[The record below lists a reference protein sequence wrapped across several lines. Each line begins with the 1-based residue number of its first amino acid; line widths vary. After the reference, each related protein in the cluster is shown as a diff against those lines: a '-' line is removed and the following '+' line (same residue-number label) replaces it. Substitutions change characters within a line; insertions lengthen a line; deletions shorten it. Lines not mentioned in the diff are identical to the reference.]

1 MSGGPV
7 DPADVPVFTGDLDVL
22 EAKTKALSRGG
33 SKIQTA
39 GSDVHKSFGGLAAF
53 YKAPEAEQ
61 LFGVT
66 KPVADTAHDLSD
78 DMHVIAGALN
88 TYAREIRPLIHR
100 LKQLKQEAADF
111 RDNEAAEDDWSEDG
125 DLTDEN
131 LNRRNKIAEVWAAF
145 QEAERD
151 CHAKIV
157 ALVGGKALHT
167 IDASHK
173 KGYGYDAE
181 ALKAS
186 KSLPWGDAVEES
198 VPWWQVWEHAYDFG
212 KGFIVDGVGGTID
225 GIYTLFGGHGGDAAG
240 EAWAGLAKLS
250 TAVAI
255 TTTPGLNVAY
265 WMAPGKMLPSWLRD
279 SRTAVLD
286 TGKALVAWDQWETN
300 GSRAAGAVTF
310 NIVTAVFTRGG
321 GAAVQ
326 GAGKAGALAKGLSV
340 VSKVGSA
347 VDPMTYVIKGAGAGL
362 SKVGDVLAHLKD
374 LGHVQTPKISDGAY
388 SLPEGAVE
396 MPDGTIQLP
405 KGAAI
410 PEGATKL
417 PGDRIELPKDTVTF
431 PPGTVKNPF
440 NGKYMVPRGDLYNSD
455 GSLFQ
460 GVEDAPAGTPAPH
473 ATGAGNPRIDI
484 PAHQEQRVPASVGG
498 RGDDF
503 TRVGSDIPAPG
514 RAGDSAGHGD
524 TGTGDHSP
532 MGRAS
537 DHGTPGGH
545 APDNMPRSDLNQPPR
560 GGPANS
566 PTTHGTDAPSGG
578 GTHPDTPSTGGT
590 HNPLGGH
597 GPGGFDDISSSGHP
611 ESSALDALDNAAHAR
626 GSIGDN
632 AGADAARAGDNA
644 ATPAGENQVGGNPAP
659 HQPVPRPE
667 FMLEGPNPYG
677 PRGRLTLEQ
686 IEEIQVYRANH
697 EPGYFKDYY
706 KGGEHLG
713 DRKSLEL
720 TDESGLTP
728 PQLTRLSDD
737 SPFILAKDTP
747 EPPKPHFLDADY
759 IPVGA
764 DTVTGASRLKIL
776 HEAAQ
781 ERHFAI
787 QWDKLVESWK
797 AETGKTHEA
806 HGTLETGGLWGEA
819 KGTYKESHTQMGDL
833 AEKFGETAAEHH
845 FIAERYPDF
854 DKQTLLGPKNGNDQF
869 DQVWKHEDG
878 RVVVIEAKSNT
889 RTDIGSRTLPD
900 GRKASQGSREYFFD
914 IIRMMKKR
922 GEFEVVRDLERA
934 LADGKL
940 EYVVVKGER
949 NAGTYTG
956 LQFRR
961 FDISK
966 GTLP

>member
-22 EAKTKALSRGG
+22 EAKTKALSNGG
-33 SKIQTA
+33 SKVQTA

-66 KPVADTAHDLSD
+66 KPVERTAHDLGHD
-78 DMHVIAGALN
+78 IHVIAGALG

-100 LKQLKQEAADF
+100 LEQLKQEAADF

-240 EAWAGLAKLS
+240 EAWKGLAKLS

-362 SKVGDVLAHLKD
+362 SKVGDLMTHLKG
-374 LGHVQTPKISDGAY
+374 LGHVQTPKISEGAY
-388 SLPEGAVE
+388 SLPEDAIKTS
-396 MPDGTIQLP
+396 DGTIQLP
-405 KGAAI
+405 KDAAV
-410 PEGATKL
+410 PEGATRLPGGRIKL
-417 PGDRIELPKDTVTF
+417 PEGTATL
-431 PPGTVKNPF
+431 PPGTVKNPLDGP
-440 NGKYMVPRGDLYNSD
+440 GKYMGSD
-455 GSLFQ
+455 GSLYR
-460 GVEDAPAGTPAPH
+460 EDGSLLQKGDAARKENVPNPK
-473 ATGAGNPRIDI
+473 TGADSPRIET
-484 PAHQEQRVPASVGG
+484 PAHQEQRVPAGVGG
-498 RGDDF
+498 RSDDI
-503 TRVGSDIPAPG
+503 TRVGSDISDPARASDNAGHSATGPRDNTPMG
-514 RAGDSAGHGD
+514 RAGDGN
-524 TGTGDHSP
+524 
-532 MGRAS
+532 
-537 DHGTPGGH
+537 TPGGRADSMPTNSH
-545 APDNMPRSDLNQPPR
+545 SLGGDGTSHTPVTGGLDNSTSGARHTNETSSTGNGGHDVSDGPSIPHQGDGPVSGRSGHDLPGTGGVDGLGHTGGDGPFPHEPESPLLPGGSEPRPDGARYVEEPAPEDAAAARFYDEIRANPDSLDTRSISENTGVSTQVLDRVRTHFFLTQHVVAQAPGDVRLAHFTPRSDLAEIWQASAQRSLNPEETMKFERYIAHEYVESHLIEAGIPYLRDEPHLWQHFRNEGESGYYRDWPQRSTEAGAHELAANENR
-560 GGPANS
+560 GGFN
-566 PTTHGTDAPSGG
+566 HWRG
-578 GTHPDTPSTGGT
+578 
-590 HNPLGGH
+590 LGLDV
-597 GPGGFDDISSSGHP
+597 PKVELEPNLSNID
-611 ESSALDALDNAAHAR
+611 EVMAALF
-626 GSIGDN
+626 
-632 AGADAARAGDNA
+632 
-644 ATPAGENQVGGNPAP
+644 Q
-659 HQPVPRPE
+659 
-667 FMLEGPNPYG
+667 
-677 PRGRLTLEQ
+677 
-686 IEEIQVYRANH
+686 
-697 EPGYFKDYY
+697 
-706 KGGEHLG
+706 
-713 DRKSLEL
+713 EL
-720 TDESGLTP
+720 
-728 PQLTRLSDD
+728 R
-737 SPFILAKDTP
+737 
-747 EPPKPHFLDADY
+747 
-759 IPVGA
+759 
-764 DTVTGASRLKIL
+764 
-776 HEAAQ
+776 
-781 ERHFAI
+781 
-787 QWDKLVESWK
+787 
-797 AETGKTHEA
+797 
-806 HGTLETGGLWGEA
+806 
-819 KGTYKESHTQMGDL
+819 
-833 AEKFGETAAEHH
+833 
-845 FIAERYPDF
+845 
-854 DKQTLLGPKNGNDQF
+854 
-869 DQVWKHEDG
+869 
-878 RVVVIEAKSNT
+878 
-889 RTDIGSRTLPD
+889 
-900 GRKASQGSREYFFD
+900 
-914 IIRMMKKR
+914 
-922 GEFEVVRDLERA
+922 
-934 LADGKL
+934 
-940 EYVVVKGER
+940 
-949 NAGTYTG
+949 
-956 LQFRR
+956 
-961 FDISK
+961 SK
-966 GTLP
+966 GIELK

>member
-1 MSGGPV
+1 VSGGPV

-22 EAKTKALSRGG
+22 EAKTKALSHGG
-33 SKIQTA
+33 SKVRTA

-66 KPVADTAHDLSD
+66 KPVERTAHDLSD
-78 DMHVIAGALN
+78 DMHVIAGALG

-100 LKQLKQEAADF
+100 LEQLKREAADF

-225 GIYTLFGGHGGDAAG
+225 GIYTLFGGHGGEAAG

-265 WMAPGKMLPSWLRD
+265 WMTPGKMLPSWLRD

-286 TGKALVAWDQWETN
+286 TGKALVAWDQWESN

-310 NIVTAVFTRGG
+310 NIVTAIFTRGG

-362 SKVGDVLAHLKD
+362 SKVGDMVAHLKG
-374 LGHVQTPKISDGAY
+374 LGHVETPKISEGAY

-405 KGAAI
+405 KDAAI

-417 PGDRIELPKDTVTF
+417 PDGRIELPKGTVTF
-431 PPGTVKNPF
+431 PPGTVKDPF
-440 NGKYMVPRGDLYNSD
+440 TGKYMDPKTDLYNED

-460 GVEDAPAGTPAPH
+460 RAEDAHQEKPATPTA
-473 ATGAGNPRIDI
+473 GADNPRIET
-484 PAHQEQRVPASVGG
+484 PAHQEQRVPAGVGG

-503 TRVGSDIPAPG
+503 TRAGSEV
-514 RAGDSAGHGD
+514 
-524 TGTGDHSP
+524 
-532 MGRAS
+532 S
-537 DHGTPGGH
+537 DP
-545 APDNMPRSDLNQPPR
+545 
-560 GGPANS
+560 
-566 PTTHGTDAPSGG
+566 
-578 GTHPDTPSTGGT
+578 
-590 HNPLGGH
+590 
-597 GPGGFDDISSSGHP
+597 
-611 ESSALDALDNAAHAR
+611 
-626 GSIGDN
+626 
-632 AGADAARAGDNA
+632 ARAGDNA
-644 ATPAGENQVGGNPAP
+644 GHGSAKPDDNGRVGDHSALGGNAGNHTPTNSHTEPSPSGGAHASDTTPTGPEHSSGDRQGVP
-659 HQPVPRPE
+659 HQSDHDGQSGGHDRPSSSDASFGNGGGSDSGGAGQIGLRDEGLQVPAEHVPGE
-667 FMLEGPNPYG
+667 ASESMMPMQ
-677 PRGRLTLEQ
+677 RGGELEQ
-686 IEEIQVYRANH
+686 RLREAIKGL
-697 EPGYFKDYY
+697 PGATRPKPNV
-706 KGGEHLG
+706 
-713 DRKSLEL
+713 LEL
-720 TDESGLTP
+720 A
-728 PQLTRLSDD
+728 LTRLAENPRGHAVADVIASGRFNRSENFSQVVSSLGAKKIGMVEPGVDQIIFADD
-737 SPFILAKDTP
+737 LCKSGVPAESINFEVKNAAGGDIDVHVRAENGEVYGYQMKRLNEPLDPVGEIMRGKYLGQLAKSDVDHRIMFVDGQGSVAQWM
-747 EPPKPHFLDADY
+747 ENGSFQALMDVHR
-759 IPVGA
+759 VG
-764 DTVTGASRLKIL
+764 R
-776 HEAAQ
+776 
-781 ERHFAI
+781 
-787 QWDKLVESWK
+787 
-797 AETGKTHEA
+797 
-806 HGTLETGGLWGEA
+806 
-819 KGTYKESHTQMGDL
+819 
-833 AEKFGETAAEHH
+833 
-845 FIAERYPDF
+845 
-854 DKQTLLGPKNGNDQF
+854 NGN
-869 DQVWKHEDG
+869 G
-878 RVVVIEAKSNT
+878 L
-889 RTDIGSRTLPD
+889 G
-900 GRKASQGSREYFFD
+900 
-914 IIRMMKKR
+914 
-922 GEFEVVRDLERA
+922 
-934 LADGKL
+934 
-940 EYVVVKGER
+940 
-949 NAGTYTG
+949 AGTTFVIRLDDG
-956 LQFRR
+956 SLVIPPGAKTDPK
-961 FDISK
+961 DI
-966 GTLP
+966 L

>member
-22 EAKTKALSRGG
+22 EAKTKALSHGG
-33 SKIQTA
+33 SKVQTA

-66 KPVADTAHDLSD
+66 KPVERTAHDLSD
-78 DMHVIAGALN
+78 DMHVIAGALS
-88 TYAREIRPLIHR
+88 TYAREIRPLINR

-151 CHAKIV
+151 CHAKII
-157 ALVGGKALHT
+157 ALVPGGKALHT

-173 KGYGYDAE
+173 NGYGYDAE

-240 EAWAGLAKLS
+240 QAWLGLAKLS

-321 GAAVQ
+321 GAAVS
-326 GAGKAGALAKGLSV
+326 GAGKAGVMAKGLSV

-362 SKVGDVLAHLKD
+362 SKVGDLMAHLKG
-374 LGHVQTPKISDGAY
+374 LGHVETPKISEGAY

-417 PGDRIELPKDTVTF
+417 PGGRIELPKGTVTF
-431 PPGTVKNPF
+431 PPGTVKDPF
-440 NGKYMVPRGDLYNSD
+440 NGKYMARGDLYNED

-460 GVEDAPAGTPAPH
+460 RAEDAHKEKTAPPPTD
-473 ATGAGNPRIDI
+473 ADNPRVEA
-484 PAHQEQRVPASVGG
+484 PTRQEHRVPAGVGG

-503 TRVGSDIPAPG
+503 TRVGSDIPNPAH
-514 RAGDSAGHGD
+514 AGDDAGHNPGNHADGLGRGPSATYEPSSGRHGDGRNGAGNDVTRASGGHGD
-524 TGTGDHSP
+524 AT
-532 MGRAS
+532 
-537 DHGTPGGH
+537 
-545 APDNMPRSDLNQPPR
+545 
-560 GGPANS
+560 
-566 PTTHGTDAPSGG
+566 PSGVG
-578 GTHPDTPSTGGT
+578 SHTDTTPSGS
-590 HNPLGGH
+590 GH
-597 GPGGFDDISSSGHP
+597 GPSVPHQGSHDVQHPGQGLPHGEHVDSGPTGAPGHEHTDTRLPHGEAPDQSAGPHGADESENWGTYNDEPVNYALKPDEDAVAAYERIRATTDDVPRIAENYGIDPAVVERAKSNLFLEKHDIYNGPGPEGFKPGVYFTAYDEIADLWTRAEKGTLKDMEGSFRGLLIHEYVESRLLEAGAPFTSGHP
-611 ESSALDALDNAAHAR
+611 SAWADNR
-626 GSIGDN
+626 DWSNG
-632 AGADAARAGDNA
+632 
-644 ATPAGENQVGGNPAP
+644 
-659 HQPVPRPE
+659 
-667 FMLEGPNPYG
+667 
-677 PRGRLTLEQ
+677 
-686 IEEIQVYRANH
+686 
-697 EPGYFKDYY
+697 
-706 KGGEHLG
+706 HLG
-713 DRKSLEL
+713 AHDVAPISFR
-720 TDESGLTP
+720 GAP
-728 PQLTRLSDD
+728 PT
-737 SPFILAKDTP
+737 
-747 EPPKPHFLDADY
+747 
-759 IPVGA
+759 
-764 DTVTGASRLKIL
+764 
-776 HEAAQ
+776 
-781 ERHFAI
+781 
-787 QWDKLVESWK
+787 
-797 AETGKTHEA
+797 
-806 HGTLETGGLWGEA
+806 A
-819 KGTYKESHTQMGDL
+819 KGTLVLWPKMG
-833 AEKFGETAAEHH
+833 
-845 FIAERYPDF
+845 
-854 DKQTLLGPKNGNDQF
+854 
-869 DQVWKHEDG
+869 
-878 RVVVIEAKSNT
+878 
-889 RTDIGSRTLPD
+889 
-900 GRKASQGSREYFFD
+900 
-914 IIRMMKKR
+914 
-922 GEFEVVRDLERA
+922 LEIPNFT
-934 LADGKL
+934 LADDLSNLDILVEAAK
-940 EYVVVKGER
+940 KGFE
-949 NAGTYTG
+949 
-956 LQFRR
+956 
-961 FDISK
+961 
-966 GTLP
+966 LP

>member
-33 SKIQTA
+33 STVQTA

-66 KPVADTAHDLSD
+66 QPVERTAHDLSD
-78 DMHVIAGALN
+78 DMHVIAGALS

-125 DLTDEN
+125 DLTEEN

-240 EAWAGLAKLS
+240 EAWLGLAKLS

-286 TGKALVAWDQWETN
+286 TGKALVAWDQWESN

-362 SKVGDVLAHLKD
+362 SKVGDVMAHLKG
-374 LGHVQTPKISDGAY
+374 LGHVEIPKISEGAY

-396 MPDGTIQLP
+396 MPDGTVQLP
-405 KGAAI
+405 EGAAI

-417 PGDRIELPKDTVTF
+417 PGGRIKLPEGTVTL
-431 PPGTVKNPF
+431 PPNTVKDPF
-440 NGKYMVPRGDLYNSD
+440 TGNYTDAAGHLYSKDD
-455 GSLFQ
+455 GSLLQ
-460 GVEDAPAGTPAPH
+460 DAKDAPQGTPAQP
-473 ATGAGNPRIDI
+473 ATGADNPRIET
-484 PAHQEQRVPASVGG
+484 PARQEQRVPAGVGG

-503 TRVGSDIPAPG
+503 TRVGSEISDPARTGDNAGHGSARPGDNTPTG
-514 RAGDSAGHGD
+514 RAGDH
-524 TGTGDHSP
+524 
-532 MGRAS
+532 RA
-537 DHGTPGGH
+537 PGGSVGNH
-545 APDNMPRSDLNQPPR
+545 MPTNNLDN
-560 GGPANS
+560 
-566 PTTHGTDAPSGG
+566 TPSGG
-578 GTHPDTPSTGGT
+578 GSRTDTPTTSGGGSRDLPSGGSRDLPGGT
-590 HNPLGGH
+590 TTDNGVH
-597 GPGGFDDISSSGHP
+597 GSAHP
-611 ESSALDALDNAAHAR
+611 ETPGSGSLDDAAHGTDDTVD
-626 GSIGDN
+626 GS
-632 AGADAARAGDNA
+632 AGNDA
-644 ATPAGENQVGGNPAP
+644 ATPGGGSPGP
-659 HQPVPRPE
+659 DRIPDPPS
-667 FMLEGPNPYG
+667 FMRHGDNPYG
-677 PRGRLTLEQ
+677 PPGSLKPEQ
-686 IEEIQVYRANH
+686 IKEIQIWRANH
-697 EPGYFKDYY
+697 EDGYFKEYY
-706 KGGEHLG
+706 AKHPNHAQRL
-713 DRKSLEL
+713 D
-720 TDESGLTP
+720 TDAVDESGYPP
-728 PQLTRLSDD
+728 PQLIKD
-737 SPFILAKDTP
+737 PANPKVWIAKDSAPPPFPAKYMPDWDRGRTAKQLTDVDAHTILDEKAVKRHESIRKDIPWHDPVSEAKQAWKSDGTP
-747 EPPKPHFLDADY
+747 ESKAAY
-759 IPVGA
+759 EA
-764 DTVTGASRLKIL
+764 LKRQHAPF
-776 HEAAQ
+776 HEAMTK
-781 ERHFAI
+781 H
-787 QWDKLVESWK
+787 
-797 AETGKTHEA
+797 TEA
-806 HGTLETGGLWGEA
+806 YGEA
-819 KGTYKESHTQMGDL
+819 V
-833 AEKFGETAAEHH
+833 AEHH
-845 FIAERYPDF
+845 VIREFYAGAKRE
-854 DKQTLLGPKNGNDQF
+854 TLAGPKNGNDQF
-869 DQVWKHEDG
+869 DQLWRWKNDDG
-878 RVVVIEAKSNT
+878 FTVIEAKSDVGTKINE
-889 RTDIGSRTLPD
+889 RTLPS
-900 GRKASQGSREYFFD
+900 GYKAEQASREYFLD
-914 IIRMMKKR
+914 IMNEMWKR
-922 GEFEVVRDLERA
+922 GGNGNVKELQLYSDLKRALKEDKVHYILVKGVSNGPSYGGFKTRRANIGKFRDEDFAFDLE
-934 LADGKL
+934 
-940 EYVVVKGER
+940 
-949 NAGTYTG
+949 
-956 LQFRR
+956 
-961 FDISK
+961 
-966 GTLP
+966 

>member
-22 EAKTKALSRGG
+22 EAKTKALSHGG
-33 SKIQTA
+33 SKVQTA

-66 KPVADTAHDLSD
+66 KPVERTAHDLSD
-78 DMHVIAGALN
+78 DMHVIAGALS

-151 CHAKIV
+151 CHAKII
-157 ALVGGKALHT
+157 ALVPGGKALHT

-265 WMAPGKMLPSWLRD
+265 WMTSGKMLPSWLRD

-286 TGKALVAWDQWETN
+286 TGKALVAWDQWESN

-321 GAAVQ
+321 GAAVE

-362 SKVGDVLAHLKD
+362 SKVGDVITHLKD
-374 LGHVQTPKISDGAY
+374 LGHVEVPKISEGAY
-388 SLPEGAVE
+388 SLPEGAIKN
-396 MPDGTIQLP
+396 PDGTIQLP
-405 KGAAI
+405 KGAAT

-417 PGDRIELPKDTVTF
+417 QDGSIKLPKGTVTF
-431 PPGTVKNPF
+431 PPGTVKDPF
-440 NGKYMVPRGDLYNSD
+440 TGKYMDPKTDLYNED
-455 GSLFQ
+455 GSLFHRA
-460 GVEDAPAGTPAPH
+460 EDAHQEKSAPP
-473 ATGAGNPRIDI
+473 ATGADNPRVET
-484 PAHQEQRVPASVGG
+484 PARQEQRVPAGVGG
-498 RGDDF
+498 RGDD
-503 TRVGSDIPAPG
+503 TIRVGSDIPDPAH
-514 RAGDSAGHGD
+514 AGDNAGHGD
-524 TGTGDHSP
+524 TGPGDHSP
-532 MGRAS
+532 MGRAN

-545 APDNMPRSDLNQPPR
+545 APDNMPRNDLNQPPH
-560 GGPANS
+560 GGHANS

-578 GTHPDTPSTGGT
+578 GTHPDTRSTGGT

-597 GPGGFDDISSSGHP
+597 GPGGFDDIPGF
-611 ESSALDALDNAAHAR
+611 
-626 GSIGDN
+626 GD
-632 AGADAARAGDNA
+632 DAARAGDGTA
-644 ATPAGENQVGGNPAP
+644 PAGGHDSQPTHPA
-659 HQPVPRPE
+659 
-667 FMLEGPNPYG
+667 
-677 PRGRLTLEQ
+677 
-686 IEEIQVYRANH
+686 
-697 EPGYFKDYY
+697 
-706 KGGEHLG
+706 
-713 DRKSLEL
+713 
-720 TDESGLTP
+720 SGQQLTP
-728 PQLTRLSDD
+728 EQVKAKQDEFVQKANDPDKTWFNQYYRSDGHRLSIHTKIDD
-737 SPFILAKDTP
+737 VELPILAKDSDGSWISKNSLPSLGSETKFGRAP
-747 EPPKPHFLDADY
+747 FVRDETHPAIDHLDDVAKDRK
-759 IPVGA
+759 
-764 DTVTGASRLKIL
+764 ASVELANAERTHKASPTAETLDQLAK
-776 HEAAQ
+776 AQ
-781 ERHFAI
+781 ERF
-787 QWDKLVESWK
+787 DVRM
-797 AETGKTHEA
+797 TPR
-806 HGTLETGGLWGEA
+806 WGEN
-819 KGTYKESHTQMGDL
+819 TSNNTSFSERL
-833 AEKFGETAAEHH
+833 GEDAARLHV
-845 FIAERYPDF
+845 IPERFPGSVE
-854 DKQTLLGPKNGNDQF
+854 QPLPKTPNGANMF
-869 DQVWKHEDG
+869 DQLYRRPDG
-878 RVVVIEAKSNT
+878 KLMVIEAKAPASGLLWRKGVGPAKGFMVKQGT
-889 RTDIGSRTLPD
+889 EPYLRTIIAEMKRRPD
-900 GRKASQGSREYFFD
+900 LQATDASG
-914 IIRMMKKR
+914 K
-922 GEFEVVRDLERA
+922 VWTNADLAKELKTA
-934 LADGKL
+934 LDSDNL
-940 EYVVVKGER
+940 EYAMVKATDGGGKY
-949 NAGTYTG
+949 AGAV
-956 LQFRR
+956 LEF
-961 FDISK
+961 FKI
-966 GTLP
+966 